1 MAENNNISN
10 LKKTR
15 MINLSVNLEKLS
27 EQELEYVNAVV
38 QGILYGKQSA
48 VKEETLLLA

>member
-1 MAENNNISN
+1 MAENNNIEIS
-10 LKKTR
+10 KQTR
-15 MINLSVNLEKLS
+15 MIRLSVNLEKLS

-48 VKEETLLLA
+48 VKEDTLLLA